1 MRGGGAEMNLL
12 TQTLVYL
19 AAGVIAAPLAKR
31 LKLGSVLGYLI
42 AGLIIGPF
50 ALSLVGEQTDVM
62 KFAEF
67 GVVILLFLIGLEVR
81 PALLWSMRK
90 TIFGLGGAQVAVTG
104 LVMAGLG
111 VLLGLAPGVAL
122 AAGLILAMSSTAIA
136 LQTLEERGMRQG
148 AVGRAAFG
156 VLLMQDLAVIPMFA
170 LLPLLAPGG
179 AHHAQ
184 DAGGHGGESLIAALP
199 GWAQALSVLAAVAAV
214 VVLGRFIVQPAFRFI
229 AKARL
234 REIFTAAALLIVVGV
249 AALMQSV
256 GMSPAL
262 GAFLAGVVL
271 AESEF
276 RRELESDIE
285 PFRGLLLGLFFIT
298 VGAGLDLGLVAADPV
313 RLIGLVLGFMTV
325 KFAVITAL
333 MRIARAPWRTTAAVA
348 TALAQGGEFAFVL
361 LSFTVGAGVVGTDL
375 AARLTA
381 AVALSM
387 ALTPPMMTAYE
398 RIADKVKARKPARTA
413 PDSEPFES
421 EPEVIIAG
429 YGRFGQVISRLLSS
443 SGFRATVLEADVDQ
457 IEILRR
463 FGRPVHF
470 GDATRLDLLRAAG
483 ADRARLLIVGIDD
496 KDKAT
501 ELVET
506 ASKAFPDLT
515 IVARAFDR
523 LHAYELLRAGADE
536 VERETFEGALSLGAA
551 SLRRLGLRSR
561 QAHRAVASFRGHDRH
576 MFEELAPAWAGDL
589 DEAYILASREA
600 ALTMERL
607 LTADLAQL
615 RPDGVDSWNLESL
628 EAELRDKAKR

>member
-1 MRGGGAEMNLL
+1 MNLL

-90 TIFGLGGAQVAVTG
+90 AIFGLGGAQVGVTA
-104 LVMAGLG
+104 LVMAGIG
-111 VLLGLAPGVAL
+111 MLLGLTPSVAL
-122 AAGLILAMSSTAIA
+122 AVGLILAMSSTAIA
-136 LQTLEERGMRQG
+136 LQTLDERGMRQG

-170 LLPLLAPGG
+170 LLPLLAAGG
-179 AHHAQ
+179 APVHEAA
-184 DAGGHGGESLIAALP
+184 AGDHGGENLIAALP
-199 GWAQALSVLAAVAAV
+199 GWLQALCVLAAVAAV
-214 VVLGRFIVQPAFRFI
+214 VLLGRFLIRPVFRFI
-229 AKARL
+229 AKSRL

-313 RLIGLVLGFMTV
+313 GLIGLVIGFMAV
-325 KFAVITAL
+325 KFAVITLL
-333 MRIARAPWRTTAAVA
+333 MRIAKASWRTTAAVA

-361 LSFTVGAGVVGTDL
+361 LSFTVGAGVLGADL

-387 ALTPPMMTAYE
+387 ALTPPMMTVYE
-398 RIADKVKARKPARTA
+398 RIADKVKAGKPARTA
-413 PDSEPFES
+413 TDTEPFES

-429 YGRFGQVISRLLSS
+429 YGRFGQVISRLLSA
-443 SGFRATVLEADVDQ
+443 SGFRATVLESDVDQ

-463 FGRPVHF
+463 FGRPVHY

-483 ADRARLLIVGIDD
+483 AERARLLIVGIDD
-496 KDKAT
+496 KEKAT
-501 ELVET
+501 ELVAT
-506 ASKAFPDLT
+506 ASKAFPNLS

-523 LHAYELLRAGADE
+523 LHAYELLRAGAHA
-536 VERETFEGALSLGAA
+536 VERETFEGALTLGAT
-551 SLRRLGLRSR
+551 SLRQLGLRGR
-561 QAHRAVASFRGHDRH
+561 QAHRAVTAFRGHDRH
-576 MFEELAPAWAGDL
+576 MFEELAPAWAGDI
-589 DEAYILASREA
+589 DEAYIRASREA
-600 ALTMERL
+600 QKTMEQL
-607 LTADLAQL
+607 LIADLAQL
-615 RPDGVDSWNLESL
+615 RPDAQDSWNVESL
-628 EAELRDKAKR
+628 EAELRDRAKG

>member
-1 MRGGGAEMNLL
+1 MNLL

-90 TIFGLGGAQVAVTG
+90 TIFGLGGAQVGVTG

-111 VLLGLAPGVAL
+111 ILFGLAPGVAL

-148 AVGRAAFG
+148 TVGRAAFG

-179 AHHAQ
+179 ARHAE
-184 DAGGHGGESLIAALP
+184 AGGGHGGESLIAALP

-214 VVLGRFIVQPAFRFI
+214 VMLGRFIVQPAFRFI

-298 VGAGLDLGLVAADPV
+298 VGAGLNLGLVAADPV
-313 RLIGLVLGFMTV
+313 GLIGLVIGFMAV
-325 KFAVITAL
+325 KFAVITLL

-361 LSFTVGAGVVGTDL
+361 LSFTVGAGVIGADL

-398 RIADKVKARKPARTA
+398 RIADKVRARGPQNKAA
-413 PDSEPFES
+413 PEQTPFEE
-421 EPEVIIAG
+421 EPDVIIAG
-429 YGRFGQVISRLLSS
+429 YGRFGQVTGRLLNG
-443 SGFRATVLEADVDQ
+443 SGYSATVLESSVDQ
-457 IEILRR
+457 IELLRR
-463 FGRPVHF
+463 FGRPVHY
-470 GDATRLDLLRAAG
+470 GDATRIDLLRAAG
-483 ADRARLLIVGIDD
+483 AERARLLIVAIDD
-496 KDKAT
+496 REKAV

-506 ASKAFPDLT
+506 AHTAFPNLI
-515 IVARAFDR
+515 IVARAWDR
-523 LHAYELLRAGADE
+523 LHAYQLLRAGAHA
-536 VERETFEGALSLGAA
+536 VERETFEGALALGASA
-551 SLRRLGLRSR
+551 MRQLGLRSR
-561 QAHRAVASFRGHDRH
+561 QAHRAIAAFRLHDRH
-576 MFEELAPAWAGDL
+576 MFEALAPVYGEE
-589 DEAYILASREA
+589 EAYILASREA
-600 ALTMERL
+600 AQTMERL
-607 LTADLAQL
+607 LLADLAQL
-615 RPDGVDSWNLESL
+615 RPDGQDSWNLEGL
-628 EAELRDKAKR
+628 EAELRDNAKR

>member
-1 MRGGGAEMNLL
+1 MTLL

-31 LKLGSVLGYLI
+31 LKLGSILGYLI

-90 TIFGLGGAQVAVTG
+90 AIFGLGGAQVGVTG
-104 LVMAGLG
+104 LVLAGLG
-111 VLLGLAPGVAL
+111 MLLGLTPAVAL

-136 LQTLEERGMRQG
+136 LATLDERGMRQG

-179 AHHAQ
+179 ATHGGAG
-184 DAGGHGGESLIAALP
+184 GGHGAESLIGALP
-199 GWAQALSVLAAVAAV
+199 GWAQALCVFAAVAAV
-214 VVLGRFIVQPAFRFI
+214 VVLGRFIVQPVFRFI

-249 AALMQSV
+249 AALMQAV

-313 RLIGLVLGFMTV
+313 GLIGLVIGFMTV
-325 KFAVITAL
+325 KFAVIALL
-333 MRIARAPWRTTAAVA
+333 MRIARAPWRTAAAVA

-361 LSFTVGAGVVGTDL
+361 LSFTVGAGVVGADL
-375 AARLTA
+375 AAKLTA

-387 ALTPPMMTAYE
+387 ALTPPMMTVYE
-398 RIADKVKARKPARTA
+398 RIADKVASRKPARTA
-413 PDSEPFES
+413 EDLEPFES

-429 YGRFGQVISRLLSS
+429 YGRFGQVIARLLAG
-443 SGFRATVLEADVDQ
+443 SGFRATVLESDVDQ

-463 FGRPVHF
+463 FGRPVHY

-483 ADRARLLIVGIDD
+483 AERARLLVVGIDD
-496 KDKAT
+496 KEKST

-506 ASKAFPDLT
+506 AAKAFPNLT
-515 IVARAFDR
+515 VVARAFDR
-523 LHAYELLRAGADE
+523 LHAYELLRAGADA
-536 VERETFEGALSLGAA
+536 VERETFEGALALGATA
-551 SLRRLGLRSR
+551 LRALGLRNR
-561 QAHRAVASFRGHDRH
+561 QAHRAAAAFRGHDRR
-576 MFEELAPAWAGDL
+576 MFEELAPAWAGDI

-600 ALTMERL
+600 AQTMERL

-615 RPDGVDSWNLESL
+615 RPDGLDSWNLDGL
-628 EAELRDKAKR
+628 EAELRDGAKKA

>member
-1 MRGGGAEMNLL
+1 MTLL

-90 TIFGLGGAQVAVTG
+90 AIFGLGGAQVGVTA
-104 LVMAGLG
+104 LVMAGIGL
-111 VLLGLAPGVAL
+111 LLGLTPSVAL
-122 AAGLILAMSSTAIA
+122 AVGLILAMSSTAIA

-170 LLPLLAPGG
+170 LLPLLAVGG
-179 AHHAQ
+179 AAVHEA
-184 DAGGHGGESLIAALP
+184 AAGGGHGGENLIAALP
-199 GWAQALSVLAAVAAV
+199 GWAQALCVLAAVAAV
-214 VVLGRFIVQPAFRFI
+214 VLLGRFLIQPVFRFI
-229 AKARL
+229 AKSRL

-249 AALMQSV
+249 AALMQAV

-298 VGAGLDLGLVAADPV
+298 VGAGLDLGLVAADPIG
-313 RLIGLVLGFMTV
+313 LIGLVIGFMAV
-325 KFAVITAL
+325 KFAVIALL
-333 MRIARAPWRTTAAVA
+333 MRIARASWRTTAAVA

-361 LSFTVGAGVVGTDL
+361 LTFTVGAGVIGADL
-375 AARLTA
+375 AAKLTA

-387 ALTPPMMTAYE
+387 ALTPPMMTVYE
-398 RIADKVKARKPARTA
+398 RIADKVKSRAPARAA
-413 PDSEPFES
+413 PESEPFES

-429 YGRFGQVISRLLSS
+429 YGRFGQVISRLLSG
-443 SGFRATVLEADVDQ
+443 SGFRATVLESDVDQ

-463 FGRPVHF
+463 FGRPVHY

-483 ADRARLLIVGIDD
+483 AERARLLIVGIDD

-506 ASKAFPDLT
+506 ARKAFPHLS

-551 SLRRLGLRSR
+551 SLRRLGLRGR
-561 QAHRAVASFRGHDRH
+561 QAHRAAASFRGHDRR
-576 MFEELAPAWAGDL
+576 MFEELAPAWAGDI

-600 ALTMERL
+600 AETMERL

-615 RPDGVDSWNLESL
+615 RPDAQDSWNVDSL
-628 EAELRDKAKR
+628 EAELRDRAKG

>member
-1 MRGGGAEMNLL
+1 MTLL

-19 AAGVIAAPLAKR
+19 AAGVIAAPLAKQ

-90 TIFGLGGAQVAVTG
+90 AIFGLGGAQVGVTA
-104 LVMAGLG
+104 LVMAGIG
-111 VLLGLAPGVAL
+111 MLLGLTASVAL
-122 AAGLILAMSSTAIA
+122 AVGLILAMSSTAIA
-136 LQTLEERGMRQG
+136 LATLEERGMRQG

-170 LLPLLAPGG
+170 LLPLLAAGG
-179 AHHAQ
+179 VSHEA
-184 DAGGHGGESLIAALP
+184 AGAGHGGENLIAALP
-199 GWAQALSVLAAVAAV
+199 GWAQALCVLAAVATV
-214 VVLGRFIVQPAFRFI
+214 VALGRHIVQPVFRFI
-229 AKARL
+229 AKSRL

-249 AALMQSV
+249 AALMQAV

-298 VGAGLDLGLVAADPV
+298 VGAGLDLGLVAADPLG
-313 RLIGLVLGFMTV
+313 LIGLVIGFMAV
-325 KFAVITAL
+325 KFAVISLL
-333 MRIARAPWRTTAAVA
+333 MRIARASWRTTAAVA

-361 LSFTVGAGVVGTDL
+361 LSFTVGAGVLGADL

-387 ALTPPMMTAYE
+387 ALTPPMMAVYE
-398 RIADKVKARKPARTA
+398 RIADKVASRKPARTIA
-413 PDSEPFES
+413 DAEPFES

-429 YGRFGQVISRLLSS
+429 YGRFGQVISRLLSG
-443 SGFRATVLEADVDQ
+443 SGFRSTVLESDVDQ

-483 ADRARLLIVGIDD
+483 AERARLLIVGIDD

-506 ASKAFPDLT
+506 ARKAFPNLI

-551 SLRRLGLRSR
+551 SLRRLGLRGR
-561 QAHRAVASFRGHDRH
+561 QAHRAAASFRGHDRR
-576 MFEELAPAWAGDL
+576 MFEELAPAWAGDI

-600 ALTMERL
+600 ANTMERL

-615 RPDGVDSWNLESL
+615 RPDGQDSWNVDSL
-628 EAELRDKAKR
+628 EAELRDRAKG